1 MGAVDDTDG
10 KDNADVGEGEDFSS
24 LLPMRELTSKGSLG
38 LEGAL
43 LSRSLSPR
51 RENCNAF

>member
-1 MGAVDDTDG
+1 MGAVDDADG
-10 KDNADVGEGEDFSS
+10 KVNADVGEGEDFSS

-43 LSRSLSPR
+43 LSWSLSP
-51 RENCNAF
+51 